1 MSHAL
6 ASLALALL
14 ASPPPPSAP
23 PPTPYALVNGRVFTG
38 DPKAPWAEALVT
50 EGDRI
55 TAVGSSAAIAEV
67 TPEGATVIDLGGRLV
82 IPGFNDAHVHV
93 AVPLGPYLN
102 APDFVPGP
110 GPSTPEI
117 LGIVGGG
124 AAALPPGTWL
134 FGFVGD
140 AVTDVGDL
148 DRFALD
154 EVAPD
159 HPVALFAWSGHGT
172 WLNSR
177 ALVTLGIGE
186 DVADPPGGFWVRHGG
201 VLTGEAHEYAE
212 FQVRRA
218 LLAGLPDAALVALYQ
233 GFGAQAVRWGVTSI
247 QDIPVGLPH
256 ERALAIL
263 AQADLPLRVRS
274 ICFPLT
280 ADEPCAATPPHPRA
294 RVTGSG
300 VKWITDGTPVERLAY
315 VEDAYA
321 DRPDHYGHSNFGDGL
336 GTLLAASLQRSA
348 KTHQLLLHAVGDAAI
363 EDILAALEGVAGPA
377 RWRHR
382 RTRIEHGDL
391 LFPHNFER
399 ARALGVVVVQNPTHF
414 ALAGLFAQRFEP
426 AVFAQLSPMTSL
438 LANHIPL
445 ALGSDAIGQPGNPFV
460 DLMFAVIHPTRP
472 TEGLTLAQALS
483 AYTAGSAYAEHA
495 EHNKGVIAPGRVADL
510 AVLSQDLFT
519 LPPVAWPATISV
531 LTMVGGDIV
540 WRLL

>member
-14 ASPPPPSAP
+14 ASPAP
-23 PPTPYALVNGRVFTG
+23 PPPAHVLVNGRIFTG
-38 DPKAPWAEALVT
+38 DASAPWAEALVT

-55 TAVGSSAAIAEV
+55 TAVGSNAAIAEL
-67 TPEGATVIDLGGRLV
+67 TPEGATLIDLAGRLV
-82 IPGFNDAHVHV
+82 IPGLNDAHVHV

-110 GPSTPEI
+110 GPSTTEI
-117 LGIVGGG
+117 LATVGGG
-124 AAALPPGTWL
+124 AATLPPGTWL
-134 FGFVGD
+134 FGFVGNG
-140 AVTDVGDL
+140 VIDVGDL

-177 ALVTLGIGE
+177 ALDTLGVAE
-186 DVADPPGGFWVRHGG
+186 DVPDPAGGFWVRYGG

-212 FQVRRA
+212 YQVRRA
-218 LLAGLPDAALVALYQ
+218 LLATLPDAALVALYQ
-233 GFGAQAVRWGVTSI
+233 GFAAQAVRWGVTSI

-256 ERALAIL
+256 DRALAIL

-280 ADEPCAATPPHPRA
+280 PDEPCAAAPLHPRA

-300 VKWITDGTPVERLAY
+300 VKWITDGTPVERLAF

-321 DRPDHYGHSNFGDGL
+321 DRPDHFGHSNFGDGL
-336 GTLLAASLQRSA
+336 PTLIAAALERSA
-348 KTHQLLLHAVGDAAI
+348 RTHQLLLHAVGDAAI

-391 LFPHNFER
+391 LMPHNFER
-399 ARALGVVVVQNPTHF
+399 VRDLGVVVVQNPTHF
-414 ALAGLFAQRFEP
+414 ALTGLLAQRFDP
-426 AVFAQLSPMTSL
+426 AVLAQLEPMASL
-438 LANHIPL
+438 LGNDIPL

-472 TEGLTLAQALS
+472 SEGLSLAQALS

-495 EHNKGVIAPGRVADL
+495 EHDKGVIAPGRAADL

-531 LTMVGGDIV
+531 LTMVGGEIV
-540 WRLL
+540 WRLP